1 MTSTMKITV
10 EIDDEWT
17 AKHMLN
23 WYDYYSSTKEIYAYI
38 RNKLKHG
45 NVSDEVSR
53 ELYSINDLL
62 PSHYPGED

>member
-45 NVSDEVSR
+45 DISDDVAG
-53 ELYSINDLL
+53 ELHHISDLL